1 MKDIEL
7 EREDS
12 YISTYLSLS
21 GEVEDEED
29 VRHGASFS
37 NILFFSKREMDDL
50 QMSEREKLLRPIYD
64 AL

>member
-1 MKDIEL
+1 MKWHRARARGQL
-7 EREDS
+7 HK
-12 YISTYLSLS
+12 YLSLS